1 MKKKKMIVKPDTTI
15 MSLANKSLW
24 EGSLRRIKE
33 DRNKPFVCRVTG
45 RPFRE
50 LKMIKTGEFYRELP
64 SDKHLGSEHGDFVTS
79 RPTTNDIC

>member
-15 MSLANKSLW
+15 MSLLHKPSW

-33 DRNKPFVCRVTG
+33 DRNKPFVCRITG

-50 LKMIKTGEFYRELP
+50 LKMIKTGELYRELP
-64 SDKHLGSEHGDFVTS
+64 TDRD
-79 RPTTNDIC
+79 D